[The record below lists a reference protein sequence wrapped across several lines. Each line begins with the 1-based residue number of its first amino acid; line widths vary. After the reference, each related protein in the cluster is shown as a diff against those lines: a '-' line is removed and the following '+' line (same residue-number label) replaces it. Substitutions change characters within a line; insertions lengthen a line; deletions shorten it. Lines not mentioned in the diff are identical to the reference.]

1 MSEDGKASQ
10 ARQPKYW
17 LIVKHEVGGVN
28 VLVIDLPSGEKAL
41 AVFSFEEEA
50 ELFLHHE
57 LSGTGWW
64 VREAMIGELVSVLY
78 GLCASV
84 AKVALDPLP
93 RNVSGGTNG
102 LLSLRHDD
110 FARVLVGERGPPR
123 MALGRSSPLK
133 FPGLTPLSGK
143 EERRR

>member
-1 MSEDGKASQ
+1 MSEGGEASQ
-10 ARQPKYW
+10 GRQPKYW
-17 LIVKHEVGGVN
+17 LIVKREAGGMG
-28 VLVIDLPSGEKAL
+28 VLAIDLSGGEKAL

-78 GLCASV
+78 GPYASI
-84 AKVALDPLP
+84 ANVALDPLP

-102 LLSLRHDD
+102 LLSLRRDA
-110 FARVLVGERGPPR
+110 FMRFLTGKRRV
-123 MALGRSSPLK
+123 
-133 FPGLTPLSGK
+133 
-143 EERRR
+143 